1 MTPHPSITE
10 FETEE
15 LIPVWLP
22 RRTVERW
29 ADPQRPQVLPHQR
42 EITVFACRAALV
54 DNE

>member
-1 MTPHPSITE
+1 MMPHPSIIE

-15 LIPVWLP
+15 LVPVWLP

-29 ADPQRPQVLPHQR
+29 ADPKRPQVLPRQR